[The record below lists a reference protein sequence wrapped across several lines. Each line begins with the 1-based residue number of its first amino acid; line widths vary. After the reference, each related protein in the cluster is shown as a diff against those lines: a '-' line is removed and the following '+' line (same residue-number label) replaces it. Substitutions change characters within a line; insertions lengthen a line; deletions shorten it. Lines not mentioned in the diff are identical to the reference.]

1 MTHYYRAACGI
12 QIDDEYVVTGGYDD
26 TSEGKALKRV
36 ISYNKTGYSKTLAD
50 LSVARFSHAC
60 GKFVNDERVNVS
72 IKLTNP
78 STNLPINGPIN
89 QLTDKAAY
97 RVACTRLKSTLNVY
111 VCS

>member
-1 MTHYYRAACGI
+1 MTHYFRAACGI

-60 GKFVNDERVNVS
+60 GKFVNNERVNVS

-78 STNLPINGPIN
+78 STNPS
-89 QLTDKAAY
+89 AAGFPCNW
-97 RVACTRLKSTLNVY
+97 RCIHVRRFLQIS
-111 VCS
+111 